1 MKKLIIKYSIEFFV
15 IVFSISVSFFVENIR
30 EEIEKDKKRTLIKTS
45 LLEEI
50 KGFEQ
55 ALKGRVGA
63 FEGDYNALLYVL
75 DDNRNIDSVFNN
87 LSSAGL
93 TNPFLLFRSFDPPK
107 TVYNSLVNDGDI
119 NLIKSRRI
127 KSLLQFIYIETPEA
141 IDDWRADDKRIAEI
155 IDMHLIEN
163 YPEFYLK
170 DISTKTDK
178 KIVKEFLDIV
188 NSDTKLLAL
197 IKAKR
202 PVMWWK
208 NFILKEFYVK
218 SRDSL
223 IIELEKELKDN

>member
-45 LLEEI
+45 LLQEI
-50 KGFEQ
+50 KGFEK
-55 ALKGRVGA
+55 ALKGRIVA

-93 TNPFLLFRSFDPPK
+93 SNPFLLFRSFDPPK

-127 KSLLQFIYIETPEA
+127 KSLLQFIYIETPKA
-141 IDDWRADDKRIAEI
+141 INDWRADDKRIAEI

-170 DISTKTDK
+170 DIATKTDK
-178 KIVKEFLDIV
+178 KIVNEFLDIV

-208 NFILKEFYVK
+208 NFLLKEFYVK